1 MVSLSVHL
9 KLLSKK
15 FYFFSSSIRM
25 SRKSVNF
32 ENKKIKKS
40 DFSKNKKVNQI
51 DDINDIYGIQ

>member
-1 MVSLSVHL
+1 
-9 KLLSKK
+9 
-15 FYFFSSSIRM
+15 M

-40 DFSKNKKVNQI
+40 DFNKNKKVNQI